1 MLYKIHHVT
10 AFRYDQPIRES
21 VMEVRM
27 RPRSEASQRC
37 HEFTLKTLPAAR
49 TQSYTDYVGNV
60 VQHFDIPSVH
70 DHLEVTAV
78 ALVETYAN
86 GVPHP
91 VAQRGVGDG
100 SALAVWQQLDA
111 LAHGA
116 EHWDWLQASH
126 FAKPSEKLSAFA
138 EQAGLRRE
146 ADPLTVLDKTC
157 KALHAAIRYDRGAT
171 RVDSPIDEC
180 LDKKSGV
187 CQDFAHVFIAL
198 SRSLGIPAR
207 YVSGYLF
214 HREGDA
220 EPAAGAATHAW
231 AEAFV
236 PGVGWIGFDPSNNT
250 LAGDRHIRVA
260 VGRDYKDVPPNRG
273 VFKGPANQTLD
284 VRVDVE
290 RA

>member
-1 MLYKIHHVT
+1 MLYKIHHTT

-27 RPRSEASQRC
+27 KPRSEASQRC
-37 HEFTLKTLPAAR
+37 HEFNLKTSPAAR
-49 TQSYTDYVGNV
+49 THSYTDYLGNV

-86 GVPHP
+86 GASPP
-91 VAQRGVGDG
+91 AGEA
-100 SALAVWQQLDA
+100 SAWNQLDA
-111 LAHGA
+111 LAGSA
-116 EHWDWLQASH
+116 EHWDWLHPSY
-126 FAKPSEKLSAFA
+126 FAKPSDPLSAFA
-138 EQAGLRRE
+138 ERAGLRRE
-146 ADPLTVLDKTC
+146 SDPLTVLNKTRE
-157 KALHAAIRYDRGAT
+157 ALHAAIRYDRGAT

-180 LDKKSGV
+180 LEKKSGV

-198 SRSLGIPAR
+198 ARGLGIPAR

-231 AEAFV
+231 AEAFI
-236 PGVGWIGFDPSNNT
+236 PGVGWMGFDPSNNC
-250 LAGDRHIRVA
+250 AVGERHIRVA
-260 VGRDYKDVPPNRG
+260 IGRDYKDVPPNRG
-273 VFKGPANQTLD
+273 VFKGIANQSLD
-284 VRVDVE
+284 VHVDVA